1 MSDISFIGS
10 YSGIDKAAIDKLM
23 IAEKMPLVHMSNKK
37 TNIVEKQNAWKD
49 INTRLNSLFE
59 KIKVLQNPDTFTAKK
74 ATSTNEDIVTM
85 TASKNAAE
93 GVYRVNVERLA
104 TNTTVIGGNIPEGSM
119 IDGKLTQ
126 DGSFTIKNND
136 GVEVEIEVKEGDS
149 LKDVADRINAVA
161 KDYKDENG
169 EKIEGTGITATIIDG
184 RMVLNDGKSG
194 ARDITLEGDG
204 QGTLVNLGLNDT
216 AIDVKK
222 GQNAKFTI
230 NGVEVVK
237 DSNRVSDVI
246 DGVTINLNKAHKAG
260 EYDTVTVGLDT
271 EKISKAVQDF
281 VDQYNSTMKFIEEKM
296 EPGDPEVPGSR
307 GILAGDSSLMRLHDS
322 LRRMVT
328 DKQGNGNTDIK
339 DISQLGVTTI
349 DKWGQLKFDSKKFM
363 NALAENPEDVINFF
377 YSKGEDDKELGFVPR
392 LNGYIDSFVSK
403 KNGIIKT
410 KTESYDKALK
420 DLNRQIEVFND
431 RMERK
436 EKQYIKMFTALDTAM
451 MKAEGQMSWLQSQM
465 DVMNS
470 MGGRNR
476 K

>member
-1 MSDISFIGS
+1 MPDISFIGS

-23 IAEKMPLVHMSNKK
+23 AAEKMPLVHMSNKK

-59 KIKVLQNPDTFTAKK
+59 KIKVLQKPDTFTAKK
-74 ATSTNEDIVTM
+74 ATSTNEDIVSM
-85 TASKNAAE
+85 TTSKNAAE
-93 GVYRVNVERLA
+93 GVYRINVEQLA
-104 TNTTVIGGNIPEGSM
+104 TNTTVIGGKVPESSM

-126 DGSFTIKNND
+126 GGFFNIKNSD
-136 GVEVEIEVKEGDS
+136 GVEVKIEVKEGDS
-149 LKDVADRINAVA
+149 LKDVADKINAMA
-161 KDYKDENG
+161 KDHKDEDG
-169 EKIEGTGITATIIDG
+169 KKVEGTGITATVIDG

-194 ARDITLEGDG
+194 ARDITLKGDG
-204 QGTLVNLGLNDT
+204 QGTLVNLGLSKADR
-216 AIDVKK
+216 DVKQ

-230 NGVEVVK
+230 NGVEITRS
-237 DSNRVSDVI
+237 SNKISDAI
-246 DGVTINLNKAHKAG
+246 EGITINLNKAHKTG

-271 EKISKAVQDF
+271 EKVAKAVQDF

-296 EPGDPEVPGSR
+296 EPGDPKVPGSR
-307 GILAGDSSLMRLHDS
+307 GILAGDSSLMRLHAS

-339 DISQLGVTTI
+339 DISQLGISTV
-349 DKWGQLKFDSKKFM
+349 DKEGQLKFDSKKFM
-363 NALAENPEDVINFF
+363 DALSQSPEDVINFF
-377 YSKGEDDKELGFVPR
+377 YSKTEEEKEVGFVPR
-392 LNGYIDSFVSK
+392 LNGYIDSFISK

-410 KTESYDKALK
+410 KTESYDNVLK

-451 MKAEGQMSWLQSQM
+451 MKAEGQMTWLQNQVDS
-465 DVMNS
+465 MNS
-470 MGGRNR
+470 IKR